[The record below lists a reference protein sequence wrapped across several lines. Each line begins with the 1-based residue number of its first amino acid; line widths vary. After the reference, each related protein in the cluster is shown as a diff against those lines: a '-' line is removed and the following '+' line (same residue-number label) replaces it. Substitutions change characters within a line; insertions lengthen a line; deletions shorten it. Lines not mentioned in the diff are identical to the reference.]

1 MTQVRSGPS
10 EAGFALIL
18 ALWGVGL
25 VGLVGMGYVSAARS
39 RVAVA
44 TATSEHT
51 RLALLAEGAATSAA
65 AGLLADLMAGRFGAA
80 DRPVDGTPRACS
92 PAPGVTAVVSVE
104 DEAGK
109 VNLNLA
115 PPEMLAAA
123 LVLAGAGD
131 AQAGAIL
138 AGVRAARDRASAA
151 RPPEPPGTAPTEGRR
166 REERRTAAALRAFG
180 SVHEIGAFA
189 GGDER
194 LAKALLPLVTA
205 HSNRPGLDPSVA
217 APALVSGLGGIDGM
231 PAAWLSPSERQ
242 SFTIRAAAASSQ
254 AVARVDMVATV
265 SPPPVPALRF
275 VEWRRDPAP
284 PPLGGWPSPA
294 GLPPC

>member
-1 MTQVRSGPS
+1 MTQARPGPS
-10 EAGFALIL
+10 EAGFALVL

-25 VGLVGMGYVSAARS
+25 IGLVGMGYVSAARS

-44 TATSEHT
+44 AATSEHT

-65 AGLLADLMAGRFGAA
+65 VGLLADLAAGRFGAA
-80 DRPVDGTPRACS
+80 GRPVDGTPRACS
-92 PAPGVTAVVSVE
+92 PAAGVTAVVSVE

-115 PPEMLAAA
+115 PPEMIAAA

-131 AQAGAIL
+131 GQAGAVL
-138 AGVRAARDRASAA
+138 SGVRAARDRAAA
-151 RPPEPPGTAPTEGRR
+151 TRPPEPPVPAEGRR

-180 SVHEIGAFA
+180 SVHEVGAFA

-205 HSNRPGLDPSVA
+205 HSNRPGLDPAVA
-217 APALVSGLGGIDGM
+217 ARALVAGLGGIDGM

-242 SFTIRAAAASSQ
+242 SFTSRATAASSQ

-265 SPPPVPALRF
+265 SAPPAPTLRF

-284 PPLGGWPSPA
+284 PPLSGWPSPA